1 MIAGAAAI
9 LAAALAVTI
18 VAFTRERWLRRGRP
32 NLRRRDRPTSNN
44 VVHAVDLGFKS
55 NLIAS
60 GEGYVWVVD
69 PNGSTLWRIDPRTR
83 ETKNFGIA
91 VGAGAIPFGLAAGH
105 GSVWVA
111 VLRGTQEV
119 VLELGPDV
127 GDLRRTIPYGDRA
140 QAPVLFRLNPLAVG
154 AGAVWAI
161 DPGVGAVWRI
171 DPRTGRRRKLA
182 EGLDALS
189 LAAGSGAV
197 WVAGA
202 SGVTKLDALTGLGLG
217 SATTSSQAGG
227 ETSSV
232 ALGANAVWFT
242 ASSGQTLSEIDP
254 QSLATT
260 QTFSVG
266 DGPSGIAVGEG
277 SVWVANSGERNGLES
292 RRRAVSRVVGSAR
305 RPGIV
310 AAYGAVDEP
319 GRAPG

>member
-1 MIAGAAAI
+1 
-9 LAAALAVTI
+9 
-18 VAFTRERWLRRGRP
+18 
-32 NLRRRDRPTSNN
+32 
-44 VVHAVDLGFKS
+44 
-55 NLIAS
+55 
-60 GEGYVWVVD
+60 VWVVD
-69 PNGSTLWRIDPRTR
+69 ANGGTLWRIDPRTR
-83 ETKNFGIA
+83 ETSNFGIA
-91 VGAGAIPFGLAAGH
+91 VGAGAVPFGLAAGQ

-127 GDLRRTIPYGDRA
+127 GDLRRTIPYGGQA
-140 QAPVLFRLNPLAVG
+140 QDPVLFRLNPLAVG
-154 AGAVWAI
+154 DGAVWAI

-202 SGVTKLDALTGLGLG
+202 SGVTKLDALTGLPLG
-217 SATTSSQAGG
+217 SVTTGSQASG

-232 ALGANAVWFT
+232 ALGANAVWFA

-266 DGPSGIAVGEG
+266 KGPSGIAVGERA
-277 SVWVANSGERNGLES
+277 VWVANSGDGT
-292 RRRAVSRVVGSAR
+292 VSRIEPQRGEPNVVGIGQT
-305 RPGIV
+305 PGGIV
-310 AAYGAVDEP
+310 AAYGAVWTSAGEP
-319 GRAPG
+319 RG